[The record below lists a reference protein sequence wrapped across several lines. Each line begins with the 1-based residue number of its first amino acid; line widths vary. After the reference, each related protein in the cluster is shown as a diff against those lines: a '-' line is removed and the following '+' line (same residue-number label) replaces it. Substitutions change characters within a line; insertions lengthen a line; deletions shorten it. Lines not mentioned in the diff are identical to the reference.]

1 MPNRLPVIGA
11 ANPIGGFNA
20 IDLHDVLNFIW
31 RQWLFIATVLAATL
45 IVGAVLLMRQTP
57 LYTASAEILL
67 DSRRD
72 KLADPV
78 PTDLVVNVADVQN
91 QMEIIRSTA
100 LLRRVV
106 EKENLAPGQPVD
118 AAPASGRGGSVSR
131 PVADTP
137 AEQAVIDLSKI
148 PAQAMRSIQ
157 RLKAGL
163 EVTRS
168 KGHLITVSFT
178 SPDPQRSARLAN
190 AIASGYIVD
199 KLDTRY
205 EGAKRAAAWL
215 SERLAELRNQVRQ
228 SEMAVQKFREDHN
241 LLQGTANITLNQ
253 QQLADLNARLLAAR
267 ADMSEKKA
275 RLDLL
280 KSVDEKGGD
289 VQRLLPDMVNSPL
302 VATLRDQLAV
312 IKQRE
317 SDLVARYGNG
327 HPLVVNVRSERRDV
341 ERSLAG
347 EIQKLAANVRNE
359 YEIAKA
365 RADSLETSLREVTG
379 QVGSSNSAVVILREL
394 ERTVEVNRTL
404 FEDFLKKAR
413 ITQEQSTFEIRDAR
427 IITPALPPSGPSSPN
442 KTRHMTVVALLGLFL
457 GFGGAL
463 TKELLNTG
471 FTTPKEV
478 EDLLEIP
485 LLSSISSIE
494 PGDLKVGGKNYE
506 IPHLPAIKPLGRFSE
521 SIRAVRSG
529 IQMSDVDHPPK
540 VVQVTSTVPGEGKT
554 TIALAVA
561 ASAAVSGLRVLY
573 VDADLR
579 RPSGSS
585 ILTDKKNAG
594 LVDLLLGQTD
604 APSAIDFSDEFR
616 FWYLSAGS
624 RTQSPMDLLSS
635 DRMKSFMEGFRKSF
649 DFIVVDSPPVGP
661 VVDAVAISKL
671 ADKVVYVVRWSSTA
685 REMVKHSLERLSA
698 EKRVAGVVFNRVNEK
713 IAQKYGKYAYSYYY
727 SGRYY
732 RNYYTE

>member
-1 MPNRLPVIGA
+1 MLNRLPVIGA

-45 IVGAVLLMRQTP
+45 IVGAVLLMRQMP

-131 PVADTP
+131 PGADTP

-302 VATLRDQLAV
+302 VATLRGQLAV

-494 PGDLKVGGKNYE
+494 PGDLKVGGKSYE
-506 IPHLPAIKPLGRFSE
+506 IPHLPAVKPLGRFSE

-635 DRMKSFMEGFRKSF
+635 DRMKSFMESFRKSF

-685 REMVKHSLERLSA
+685 REMVKHSIERLSA
-698 EKRVAGVVFNRVNEK
+698 DKRVAGVVFNRVNEK